1 VGFSEPVFYLA
12 HRALHRAPLFGR
24 YHAAHHS
31 SGVTQ
36 PLTGAATATI
46 IATHY
51 CFCFL
56 RLVITV
62 FMMMISSL
70 HMLLA
75 AGFGTPLEALLL
87 TVVMG
92 APLAGAFLVGAGSI
106 GLVYVHALAFDYLR
120 AMGYS
125 NVEVVSPRVFE
136 AFPLLRYILYT
147 PS

>member
-1 VGFSEPVFYLA
+1 MGVFFFCSFPLLA
-12 HRALHRAPLFGR
+12 F
-24 YHAAHHS
+24 
-31 SGVTQ
+31 V
-36 PLTGAATATI
+36 
-46 IATHY
+46 
-51 CFCFL
+51 
-56 RLVITV
+56 
-62 FMMMISSL
+62 
-70 HMLLA
+70 A
-75 AGFGTPLEALLL
+75 AGFGTPLEVLLL
-87 TVVMG
+87 TLVMG